1 MPLREGDIITEID
14 LQPFEERD
22 TLLLRLRG
30 RIDQEVIITFD
41 RPGDNGYTEYR
52 TMLAPIGMS
61 DLARLK
67 YDHFREE
74 TRRRVEALS
83 DGRIGYLHIQA
94 MNQTSLE
101 GFQGDLYAAATDKD
115 GLIIDVR
122 NNGGGHTTDRILT
135 SIMAGEHAYTLPVGA
150 DPEATGHYPQD
161 RLDAPRYTLPI
172 NMLANEKSY
181 SNAEILAHA
190 FSTLD
195 RGNLVG
201 QQTYGGVI
209 STNSHTLID
218 GATVRRPFRGWFLPD
233 GTDMEHNGAMPDIL
247 VEQTPEDEVAGRD
260 RQLERAVEDLLTQ
273 LDAKQ

>member
-1 MPLREGDIITEID
+1 
-14 LQPFEERD
+14 
-22 TLLLRLRG
+22 
-30 RIDQEVIITFD
+30 
-41 RPGDNGYTEYR
+41 
-52 TMLAPIGMS
+52 
-61 DLARLK
+61 
-67 YDHFREE
+67 
-74 TRRRVEALS
+74 
-83 DGRIGYLHIQA
+83 